1 MQKIHKIET
10 KKLKVEAIIFNP
22 SKEDEE
28 EPYDRIEFDFLMPV
42 NELTRLKEEGMFSI
56 YFENVEKGLKR
67 WLEEMTHFEVYISF
81 IEVKNGRIES
91 WKSSK
96 FR

>member
-91 WKSSK
+91 
-96 FR
+96 